1 MGGRGTDSNRRAGAG
16 LERAIRQIFP
26 ILRTRRRRLCSA
38 GGDTGR
44 PRRCISRLPRA
55 GQNRG
60 YSEFQS
66 KAAERAHAINRPRW
80 RNQAHTSAWLQTLQR
95 HAFPVLAHLPVDRIQ
110 RHDVLKVLEPIWA
123 AKPETARRVR
133 QRIRTSL
140 SWCQAY
146 GYVVEN
152 VAGPGIDGALPRI
165 RKVKRHFRAFPYRE
179 VAAGLSRV
187 ERSPASPSVKL
198 CLKFL
203 VLTAARGIE
212 AREARWNEMDLPGA
226 TWRIPATRMKT
237 GSEHRVPLSGAALA
251 VLRKADKLQ
260 DGSGLVFPSP
270 RRPGLP
276 LSNMAL
282 MKVLRDVGLADRTT
296 VHGMRSSFRDFCA
309 DTGQPRAVAEAALAH
324 TVPGVEGAYFR
335 SDLFEKRRA
344 VMQAWTDFV
353 MPQVPI

>member
-1 MGGRGTDSNRRAGAG
+1 MWDFGWDRDLFEPAR
-16 LERAIRQIFP
+16 
-26 ILRTRRRRLCSA
+26 
-38 GGDTGR
+38 R
-44 PRRCISRLPRA
+44 PRSRARNQTNISDLTNA
-55 GQNRG
+55 
-60 YSEFQS
+60 
-66 KAAERAHAINRPRW
+66 AAEA
-80 RNQAHTSAWLQTLQR
+80 LQR

-133 QRIRTSL
+133 QRIRTTL

-165 RKVKRHFRAFPYRE
+165 RKVKRHFRALPYRE
-179 VAAGLSRV
+179 VAAALSRV

-212 AREARWNEMDLPGA
+212 AREARWNEMELPGA

-282 MKVLRDVGLADRTT
+282 MKVLRNVGLADRTT

-309 DTGQPRAVAEAALAH
+309 ETGQPRSVAEAALAH

-335 SDLFEKRRA
+335 SDLFEKRRV